1 MSSVED
7 ILKAYKEGYQDGYK
21 RGKSELPSNPMP
33 NTIPTKF
40 PDYNLG
46 CKVCGKVGFRSEV
59 CYHPQCPT
67 RITASEA
74 ITL

>member
-1 MSSVED
+1 MSNVED

-21 RGKSELPSNPMP
+21 RGKSELPAIPTP
-33 NTIPTKF
+33 TTIPTKF

-46 CKVCGKVGFRSEV
+46 CSVCGRSGFRCET
-59 CYHPQCPT
+59 CYHPKCPT